1 MLKVDRQCK
10 LQPKSDYCFKHK
22 KYAPDSESSEVNT
35 ITTSAYQSI
44 ESSTVTDTIMC
55 QHQDSTPMKESVVTP
70 AAIEQDIKLPIAPEG
85 TLQSYRILVQGTDDY
100 EHPLTDLYALISV
113 RPNKDSSPRFYWFY
127 GRCGESNM
135 RSFVYNAHKLG
146 FECHEVMWRDHCNFF
161 IDIDLVL
168 TNAQR
173 DQYLSAMDSHDE
185 LIGSIA
191 CAYEDA
197 VNLSLS
203 KHGLIDKHGL
213 NEFDPTIITR
223 IRQQASGD
231 WKYSMHL
238 ISNWWMPIRKAKAL
252 ATDAKNQ
259 LASVDTQL
267 DKTMLSSAF
276 DMQPYCRRKSL
287 SMVGGCKDGHV
298 NKLHDETHSSH
309 MNQYISIIS
318 ESSDALDMQGY
329 DSPGYVAP
337 TFVDDDFVTE
347 ALQHVGSIAD
357 WNDSA
362 FDIQSSRRKG
372 HTMYVRRVS
381 PSHCTPCGRTHDVDA
396 TMLLSF
402 NSETGCAFWKCMHSQ
417 EKKPKL
423 WFKRKPAV
431 KLTALGESELPPIFD
446 KNNPCCFGDSVGLQ
460 QLLSMT
466 WAQSGEFVRNSI
478 AYITNGGSSYFMTK
492 NFADDGTI
500 NYKTIPIKD
509 MKAMLVFFKL
519 PDKDGNIRP
528 TMLYTVVLAF
538 MSDIT
543 YGVSDFK
550 PYGKRSEADYT
561 SNRLF
566 NTFTGFVH
574 DYDESFVIDHS
585 KIKRYL
591 DHLNE
596 VWCRSDAKLF
606 EATIKHFACIVQ
618 RPNKKTQTCL
628 VVLGR
633 EGSGKNR
640 LTDILRDYVIGR
652 KYVVETS
659 KMDKLTGRFNG
670 MSEDKILG
678 ALNEASN
685 VSQKN
690 SCENQEILKDLI
702 TNETNVI
709 ERKYMSAKTVN
720 DYCNYIC
727 FSNNYYVIQSSTEL
741 RRFVFYDV
749 SSHRIGDKAYF
760 KALSDDFEL
769 HGAGIHLYHYLMSI
783 DVSDFDSQRD
793 FPTTAIKESMKM
805 DAIDRSVQWL
815 ISCVNEEVGYGMTL
829 NLGKNNF
836 VSVKSMRDSFN
847 KWLEEQGET
856 KLWKDKRFGGM
867 MTKVLGS
874 NKLEYVD
881 KVRTRGYI
889 IDLEDLKKKLI
900 EYTRR
905 SDLFDI
911 KATQ

>member
-1 MLKVDRQCK
+1 MCQFMLKSGKQCGNSPNK
-10 LQPKSDYCFKHK
+10 QWCWRHEKNVSQSDT
-22 KYAPDSESSEVNT
+22 DEVNT
-35 ITTSAYQSI
+35 ITTTADQSI
-44 ESSTVTDTIMC
+44 ESSIYTDTIMC
-55 QHQDSTPMKESVVTP
+55 QYQDSTPMKESVVTP
-70 AAIEQDIKLPIAPEG
+70 TAIEQDIKLPIAPEG

-113 RPNKDSSPRFYWFY
+113 RPNKDSSPQFYWFY

-185 LIGSIA
+185 LIGCMSN
-191 CAYEDA
+191 AYEDA

-203 KHGLIDKHGL
+203 KHGLNDK
-213 NEFDPTIITR
+213 FDSTIITR

-267 DKTMLSSAF
+267 DKAMLSSAF

-298 NKLHDETHSSH
+298 NKLHDETYGPQ

-318 ESSDALDMQGY
+318 DSSDALDMQGY

-372 HTMYVRRVS
+372 HSIFVRRVS
-381 PSHCTPCGRTHDVDA
+381 PSHCTPCGRTHDSDN

-402 NSETGCAFWKCMHSQ
+402 NSETGCAFWKCMHAQ
-417 EKKPKL
+417 EKKSKL
-423 WFKRKPAV
+423 WFKRKLAV
-431 KLTALGESELPPIFD
+431 KLKTLGESELPPIFD
-446 KNNPCCFGDSVGLQ
+446 KNNPCCFGESVGLQ
-460 QLLSMT
+460 QLPSMT
-466 WAQSGEFVRNSI
+466 WAQAGEFVRNSI
-478 AYITNGGSSYFMTK
+478 AYIANGGSSYFMTK

-500 NYKTIPIKD
+500 HYKTIPIKD
-509 MKAMLVFFKL
+509 MKAMLVFFTL
-519 PDKDGNIRP
+519 PDKDGNMRP
-528 TMLYTVVLAF
+528 TMLYTVVLTF

-606 EATIKHFACIVQ
+606 EATLKHFACIVQ
-618 RPNKKTQTCL
+618 HPNKKTQTCL
-628 VVLGR
+628 VVLGL
-633 EGSGKNR
+633 EGIGKNR
-640 LTDILRDYVIGR
+640 PVDILRDYVIGL
-652 KYVVETS
+652 KYIAETS
-659 KMDKLTGRFNG
+659 KMDKITGRFNDLA
-670 MSEDKILG
+670 EDKILCV
-678 ALNEASN
+678 LNEASN

-690 SCENQEILKDLI
+690 TCENQEVLKDLI
-702 TNETNVI
+702 TNTTNVI
-709 ERKYMSAKTVN
+709 ERKYMSAKTVS
-720 DYCNYIC
+720 DHCNYIC
-727 FSNNYYVIQSSTEL
+727 FSNNYYVIKSSTEL
-741 RRFVFYDV
+741 RRFVFYDA
-749 SSHRIGDKAYF
+749 SPHRLEDKAYF
-760 KALSDDFEL
+760 KALSEDFEL

-793 FPTTAIKESMKM
+793 FPTTAIKESMKV

-815 ISCVNEEVGYGMTL
+815 ISCVNEEVGHGMTL
-829 NLGKNNF
+829 EVGDDKF

-847 KWLEEQGET
+847 RWLEEQGET

-874 NKLEYVD
+874 NKRVYID
-881 KVRTRGYI
+881 KVLTRGYF
-889 IDLEDLKKKLI
+889 IDTDDLKKKLI

-905 SDLFDI
+905 TDLFDL